1 MELHIAPQTPHPRPK
16 RALALRSVG
25 GVVTPLPDGE
35 VMLGREGGGLS
46 LGVMSPL
53 VSRQQALLVRDGAG
67 GLRVISRGRVNP
79 TCLIRGGT
87 VLRLAQGES
96 AEVSPGDAI
105 VLRGDRVLREGA
117 GSLVSDDEAFTL
129 VDEEAPDMDL
139 AAALSEIARL
149 RAELDAARLSHI
161 HIRR

>member
-96 AEVSPGDAI
+96 AELTIPSHLGYGPNGTGPIPGGATLI
-105 VLRGDRVLREGA
+105 FRVELIKVEGGA
-117 GSLVSDDEAFTL
+117 KE
-129 VDEEAPDMDL
+129 
-139 AAALSEIARL
+139 
-149 RAELDAARLSHI
+149 
-161 HIRR
+161 